1 MWTWPEH
8 IQALRSR
15 EVPGDLD
22 VPLVL
27 AALGLA
33 AFGLVMVASSSMAI
47 AEGSGGDALQQA
59 TKHLV
64 FLGIGL
70 GVAIVVL
77 TTPLAWL
84 ERHSRALLML
94 GFLLLLSVLV
104 PGLGRTINGATRWLN
119 LGFMGFQVVEAVK
132 LIVIVYLA
140 SYAVRFSIQLRTS
153 LFGLL
158 KPLLIVG
165 LIVGLL
171 LAQPD
176 FGSAVLILAIAGG
189 MLFVAGARLRDIALL
204 AGTAVPL
211 LAIVALAE
219 PYRVQ
224 RLKSFLDPWA
234 DPFNDGF
241 QLSQALIAIGRGE
254 WFGVG
259 LGASVQ
265 KLFYLPMAD
274 TDFILAV
281 IAEELGFAGVALV
294 MALFALVAWR
304 AFRIGVVAIRH
315 GLPFGGYCA
324 IGVGLWISVQALVSI
339 GVNLG
344 VLPTKGLT
352 LPLISAGGSSL
363 LMTSAAIAL
372 VLRVGW
378 ELAQRVEVESTE
390 RPLAAADLEALA
402 DAVRAERMTS
412 PNDAPPAAVPRPAT
426 SRSGRIEPTLGF
438 GDRLTPWRAS
448 A

>member
-15 EVPGDLD
+15 EVPGELD
-22 VPLVL
+22 APLL
-27 AALGLA
+27 LGALGLA
-33 AFGLVMVASSSMAI
+33 TFGLVMVASSSMAI
-47 AEGSGGDALQQA
+47 AEGSGAGAFHHA
-59 TKHLV
+59 IRHLV
-64 FLGIGL
+64 FLGLGL
-70 GVAIVVL
+70 GVALVVL

-84 ERHSRALLML
+84 ERHSRLLLML
-94 GFLLLLSVLV
+94 GFLLLLAVLV
-104 PGLGRTINGATRWLN
+104 PGLGRTVNGATRWLE
-119 LGFMGFQVVEAVK
+119 LGVMGFQVVEAVK

-153 LFGLL
+153 LFGML
-158 KPLLIVG
+158 KPLLLVGVIV
-165 LIVGLL
+165 VLL

-176 FGSAVLILAIAGG
+176 FGSAALICAVAGG
-189 MLFVAGARLRDIALL
+189 MIFVAGARLRDIALL
-204 AGTAVPL
+204 GATGVPL
-211 LAIVALAE
+211 LAIVAIAE

-259 LGASVQ
+259 LGSSVQ
-265 KLFYLPMAD
+265 KLFYLPEAY

-281 IAEELGFAGVALV
+281 IAEELGLFGVVLV
-294 MALFALVAWR
+294 LALFALVVWR
-304 AFRIGVVAIRH
+304 CLRIGLAAVRH
-315 GLPFGGYCA
+315 GMPFGGYCA
-324 IGVGLWISVQALVSI
+324 IGVGLSLGVQALVSI

-372 VLRVGW
+372 ALRVGW
-378 ELAQRVEVESTE
+378 ELAQRIEVESTG
-390 RPLAAADLEALA
+390 RPLGAEDIKALA
-402 DAVRAERMTS
+402 HAVWAERATPVEAQMT
-412 PNDAPPAAVPRPAT
+412 PQPRAV
-426 SRSGRIEPTLGF
+426 RIEPTLGLA
-438 GDRLTPWRAS
+438 GAASVTRRAP

>member
-1 MWTWPEH
+1 M
-8 IQALRSR
+8 
-15 EVPGDLD
+15 
-22 VPLVL
+22 
-27 AALGLA
+27 
-33 AFGLVMVASSSMAI
+33 
-47 AEGSGGDALQQA
+47 
-59 TKHLV
+59 
-64 FLGIGL
+64 
-70 GVAIVVL
+70 
-77 TTPLAWL
+77 TPLAWL
-84 ERHSRALLML
+84 ERHSRLLL
-94 GFLLLLSVLV
+94 LVGFLLLLAVLV
-104 PGLGRTINGATRWLN
+104 PGLGRTRNGATRWLE
-119 LGFMGFQVVEAVK
+119 LGVMGFQVVEAVK
-132 LIVIVYLA
+132 LILIVYLA

-158 KPLLIVG
+158 KPIAVVALV
-165 LIVGLL
+165 VALL

-176 FGSAVLILAIAGG
+176 FGSAALVCASAGALIFI
-189 MLFVAGARLRDIALL
+189 AGARLRDIGLL
-204 AGTAVPL
+204 ALVAVPAMAVV
-211 LAIVALAE
+211 AIAE

-224 RLKSFLDPWA
+224 RLRSFLDPWA

-265 KLFYLPMAD
+265 KLFYLPEAY

-281 IAEELGFAGVALV
+281 IAEELGLVGVVLV
-294 MALFALVAWR
+294 LALFALIVWR
-304 AFRIGVVAIRH
+304 CFRIGLDSLRH

-324 IGVGLWISVQALVSI
+324 IGVGLSIGIQALVSV

-372 VLRVGW
+372 ALRAGW
-378 ELAQRVEVESTE
+378 ELARRREVEATA
-390 RPLAAADLEALA
+390 RPLGRDELEALA
-402 DAVRAERMTS
+402 SAIRAETG
-412 PNDAPPAAVPRPAT
+412 APAT
-426 SRSGRIEPTLGF
+426 RESPSPASPGAGRIEPTLGAVSP
-438 GDRLTPWRAS
+438 DLAWRRAP

>member
-1 MWTWPEH
+1 MWTWPDH

-15 EVPGDLD
+15 EVPGELD
-22 VPLVL
+22 APLVL
-27 AALGLA
+27 GALGLA
-33 AFGLVMVASSSMAI
+33 ALGLVMVASSSMAFVD
-47 AEGSGGDALQQA
+47 GSAAGPLQQA
-59 TKHLV
+59 IKHLV
-64 FLGIGL
+64 FLGLGL
-70 GVAIVVL
+70 GLAIIVL

-94 GFLLLLSVLV
+94 GFLLLLAVLV
-104 PGLGRTINGATRWLN
+104 PGLGRTVNGATRWLN

-132 LIVIVYLA
+132 LIVIIYLA

-153 LFGLL
+153 LFGML
-158 KPLLIVG
+158 KPLGVVG
-165 LIVGLL
+165 LIVVLL

-176 FGSAVLILAIAGG
+176 FGSAVLLLAIAGG
-189 MLFVAGARLRDIALL
+189 MVFVAGARLRDIFLL
-204 AGTAVPL
+204 AAAGIPL
-211 LAIVALAE
+211 LFVVAIAE
-219 PYRVQ
+219 PYRVE
-224 RLKSFLDPWA
+224 RLKSFLDPFA

-241 QLSQALIAIGRGE
+241 QLTQALIAIGRGE

-265 KLFYLPMAD
+265 KLLYLPMAD

-294 MALFALVAWR
+294 LALFALVTWR
-304 AFRIGVVAIRH
+304 AFRIGSDAIRH

-324 IGVGLWISVQALVSI
+324 IGVGLSISVQALVSV

-352 LPLISAGGSSL
+352 LPMISAGGSSL
-363 LMTSAAIAL
+363 LMTCAGIAL

-378 ELAQRVEVESTE
+378 ELAQRIEIESTGQ
-390 RPLAAADLEALA
+390 PLAASDLAVLA
-402 DAVRAERMTS
+402 AAVRGDDDAVGPR
-412 PNDAPPAAVPRPAT
+412 DQVAPGVGIQSRP
-426 SRSGRIEPTLGF
+426 GRIEPSLGLDTAWANR
-438 GDRLTPWRAS
+438 GTRA
-448 A
+448 

>member
-15 EVPGDLD
+15 EVPGELD
-22 VPLVL
+22 APLVL
-27 AALGLA
+27 GALGLA
-33 AFGLVMVASSSMAI
+33 TFGLVMVASSSMAI
-47 AEGSGGDALQQA
+47 AEGSGGNALQQA
-59 TKHLV
+59 FRHLI
-64 FLGIGL
+64 FIGL
-70 GVAIVVL
+70 GLGLAILVL
-77 TTPLAWL
+77 MTPLAWI
-84 ERHSRALLML
+84 ERHSRAFLML
-94 GFLLLLSVLV
+94 GFLLLLAVLV

-132 LIVIVYLA
+132 LFLIVYLA

-153 LFGLL
+153 LFGML
-158 KPLLIVG
+158 KPLAIVG
-165 LIVGLL
+165 LVVVLL
-171 LAQPD
+171 LVQPD
-176 FGSAVLILAIAGG
+176 FGSAVLIVAIAGG
-189 MLFVAGARLRDIALL
+189 MIFVAGARLRDIALFG
-204 AGTAVPL
+204 ATGVPL
-211 LAIVALAE
+211 LAIVAIAE

-224 RLKSFLDPWA
+224 RLKSFLNPWA

-281 IAEELGFAGVALV
+281 IAEELGFVGVALV
-294 MALFALVAWR
+294 VGLFALVAWR
-304 AFRIGVVAIRH
+304 AFRIGVLAIRH

-363 LMTSAAIAL
+363 LMTAAAIAL

-378 ELAQRVEVESTE
+378 ELAQRIEVETTG
-390 RPLAAADLEALA
+390 RPLEAEDIKALA
-402 DAVRAERMTS
+402 HALRAERASAIEAEM
-412 PNDAPPAAVPRPAT
+412 VPAT
-426 SRSGRIEPTLGF
+426 RAVRIEPTLGLA
-438 GDRLTPWRAS
+438 GAAS
-448 A
+448 VPRRRSA

>member
-1 MWTWPEH
+1 MWTWPDH

-15 EVPGDLD
+15 EVPGELD
-22 VPLVL
+22 APLVL
-27 AALGLA
+27 GALGLA

-47 AEGSGGDALQQA
+47 SEGSGGEPLQQA
-59 TKHLV
+59 FKHLV
-64 FLGIGL
+64 FLGLGL
-70 GVAIVVL
+70 GVATVVL
-77 TTPLAWL
+77 TTPLAWI

-94 GFLLLLSVLV
+94 GFLLLLAVLV

-153 LFGLL
+153 LFGML
-158 KPLLIVG
+158 KPLAVVG
-165 LIVGLL
+165 VVVALL

-189 MLFVAGARLRDIALL
+189 MVFVAGARFRDIALL
-204 AGTAVPL
+204 GGAGVPL
-211 LAIVALAE
+211 LAVIAIAE

-259 LGASVQ
+259 LGSSVQ

-294 MALFALVAWR
+294 VGLFALVAWR
-304 AFRIGVVAIRH
+304 AFRIGIEAIRH

-324 IGVGLWISVQALVSI
+324 VGVGLWISVQALVSI

-390 RPLAAADLEALA
+390 RPLATADIEALA
-402 DAVRAERMTS
+402 HAVRAER
-412 PNDAPPAAVPRPAT
+412 PVAPQPAT
-426 SRSGRIEPTLGF
+426 PMTVAPRTARIEPTLGL
-438 GDRLTPWRAS
+438 GDGLPPRRAP